1 MLRGLR
7 IVLLLFVFAAIV
19 TAFFLNKIGL
29 PDFAKERVVQ
39 YLRSKGWEA
48 EFSRLRLRWGRGIVA
63 DEVHVRR
70 TNDWRGPHLFVEQAV
85 CGLDFGSWRDP
96 KIEVRSFK
104 IRGGRIIWLLRQE
117 GEAQP
122 PFVLNNATGELY
134 FEENDQWNL
143 RVLNGELLGTEVRFT
158 GRIANGSLIRE
169 WRAGQKRRGPRRDPV
184 ALWEQIVRN
193 VTQLRF
199 GAQPELD
206 GHFQGDAADFRT
218 FEGNLKFRVPFMT
231 SPWGTGTNVLLTTRL
246 FPESGRAVV
255 QADVALTAGEVS
267 TPWGQANE
275 LRLNLEFE
283 PRYTN
288 AWPTNFNLAC
298 EVKDARS
305 RWGTAD
311 YALLT
316 ARLKPCPTNIAIAQS
331 EIRALANRVRSPHG
345 DAGTANFK
353 VVGTHPYTNWQPSHV
368 SGSGEIADAAT
379 RFGSAAETR
388 VSFNGQIPAES
399 EWFLTDTNRS
409 WPERVRTIR
418 LQSELQFTEVKLTNA
433 EAAAAA
439 AHVDW
444 DWPIFKTKANGVLY
458 GGTFDLG
465 AEINA
470 ESMECVFH
478 GDSTFDVHQIAPLL
492 GPKAQRFVRSY
503 TWQAPPHLSAAGR
516 ITLPP
521 WTNSIPEFNEDALK
535 TLSLAGFFDVGAGAY
550 KSVAFNAAH
559 SPFTFTNNVWR
570 VENLTLIR
578 PEGRL
583 QGAYASIPE
592 KKEFHWKFRSTV
604 DPRAFRSFFDT
615 NAARAFDLFELI
627 VPPTVEGEVW
637 GNWRNPER
645 TGVNAKVH
653 ALDFKFRGES
663 VDEVSGTLIYTN
675 FFLGVI
681 NPEVKRA
688 VVEKGEAPGI
698 GIDFKRNRIWFTNAF
713 GNLNP
718 QVVARCVGRQVGKVM
733 ADYIFEVAPTAR
745 LNGSVDMRKGSDED
759 DLHFEISGD
768 AFRWKDF
775 RFQQLA
781 GNIDWV
787 GRTMVLTNMQGI
799 FHGGRAAGH
808 AHFAFPRKKGA
819 EFSFKLSLAEVDFGS
834 LMSDLSAKTNRLEGM
849 LNGELTVVAANTEQ
863 PNSWMGYG
871 NVHLRDG
878 LLWEIPVFGLFS
890 PILNTV
896 VPGLG
901 NSRAKQGSGEFL
913 ITNSVISTK
922 DLDIQATAMRMHFE
936 GTVDF
941 EKRINSRVEAELLR
955 DLPGIGV
962 VLSKILWPVT
972 KIFEY
977 QVTGTL
983 GDPKA
988 EPLYMI
994 PKVLLFPLQP
1004 FKILGEIVT
1013 PGPKPSVT
1021 APTSRERAK

>member
-7 IVLLLFVFAAIV
+7 IALLLLVFAAIV

-29 PDFAKERVVQ
+29 PDFAKERVVE
-39 YLRSKGWEA
+39 YLHAKGWNA

-70 TNDWRGPHLFVEQAV
+70 TNDWNGPHLFVQQAI
-85 CGLDFGSWRDP
+85 CGLDFGSWRRP

-104 IRGGRIIWLLRQE
+104 IRGGRIIWLFRQQ
-117 GEAQP
+117 GESQP

-134 FEENDQWNL
+134 FEENDQWDL
-143 RVLNGELLGTEVRFT
+143 RVLNGELLGTDVRFT
-158 GRIANGSLIRE
+158 GRIVNGSLIRE

-246 FPESGRAVV
+246 FPESGQAVV
-255 QADVALTAGEVS
+255 QADVALTASEVN
-267 TPWGQANE
+267 TPWGQASE

-298 EVKDARS
+298 EIKDARS

-331 EIRALANRVRSPHG
+331 EVRALANRVRSPYG

-353 VVGTHPYTNWQPSHV
+353 VVGTHPYTNWQPSQV
-368 SGSGEIADAAT
+368 TGSGEIEDGAT
-379 RFGSAAETR
+379 GFGSAAETR
-388 VSFNGQIPAES
+388 IEFSGRIPAES

-409 WPERVRTIR
+409 WPERVRT
-418 LQSELQFTEVKLTNA
+418 LQLRSQLQFTELKLTNA

-439 AHVDW
+439 ADVDW
-444 DWPIFKTKANGVLY
+444 DWPTLRTKANGVLY

-478 GDSTFDVHQIAPLL
+478 GDSTFDVHQVAGLL
-492 GPKAQRFVRSY
+492 GPKAQRFMRSY
-503 TWQAPPHLSAAGR
+503 TWQAPPHFSAAGR
-516 ITLPP
+516 IMLPP
-521 WTNSIPEFNEDALK
+521 WTNSVPEFNEEALQN
-535 TLSLAGFFDVGAGAY
+535 LSLAGFFDVGAGAY

-559 SPFTFTNNVWR
+559 SPFTFTNNVWK

-583 QGAYASIPE
+583 QGAYTSIPE
-592 KKEFHWKFRSTV
+592 KKEFYWKFQSTV

-615 NAARAFDLFELI
+615 NAARAFDLFELT
-627 VPPTVEGEVW
+627 VPPTVEGEIW

-663 VDEVSGTLIYTN
+663 MDEVSGTLVYTN

-681 NPEVKRA
+681 NPEARRA
-688 VVEKGEAPGI
+688 VIEKGEAPGI

-718 QVVARCVGRQVGKVM
+718 QVVARCVGRQVGKIM
-733 ADYIFEVAPTAR
+733 ADYVFEVSPTAR
-745 LNGSVDMRKGSDED
+745 LNGSVDLRKGSDED

-781 GNIDWV
+781 GNVDWV

-955 DLPGIGV
+955 DIPGIGLV
-962 VLSKILWPVT
+962 VSRILWPVT

-1004 FKILGEIVT
+1004 FKILKDLVT
-1013 PGPKPSVT
+1013 PDPKSTPLE
-1021 APTSRERAK
+1021 PK